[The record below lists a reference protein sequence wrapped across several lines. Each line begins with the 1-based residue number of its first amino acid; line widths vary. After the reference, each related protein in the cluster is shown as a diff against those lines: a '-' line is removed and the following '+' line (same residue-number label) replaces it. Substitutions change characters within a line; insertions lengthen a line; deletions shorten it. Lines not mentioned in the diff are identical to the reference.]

1 MKYVRFLDNEKVK
14 YGVIEKDNIVREING
29 DIFGNYRITKNVHFL
44 PEIKILPPCE
54 PTKIIA
60 LGLNYFMHAGEL
72 KLKMPEEPLLFIKPP
87 SAIIAHNEKIICPGM
102 SEQVD
107 YEAELAVI
115 IKNKIKNIEPKDTF
129 ENILGYTCFNDITA
143 RDLQS
148 KDGQWTRAKSFDT
161 FAPVGPF
168 VSTHLNPNN
177 LEIKLRK
184 NGQLMQHSST
194 KNMIFKVDKIVS
206 FISKIMTLFPGDI
219 IATGTPSGVGQLR
232 DGDIVEVEIEEIG
245 ILKNAVSLE

>member
-1 MKYVRFLDNEKVK
+1 M
-14 YGVIEKDNIVREING
+14 
-29 DIFGNYRITKNVHFL
+29 
-44 PEIKILPPCE
+44 PPCE
-54 PTKIIA
+54 PTKIVA
-60 LGLNYFMHAGEL
+60 LELNYFMHAGEL
-72 KLKMPEEPLLFIKPP
+72 KLKIPEEPLLFIKPP
-87 SAIIAHNEKIICPGM
+87 SAIIAHNEKIICPRM

-148 KDGQWTRAKSFDT
+148 KDGQWIRAKPFDT

-177 LEIKLRK
+177 LEIKLCK
-184 NGQLMQHSST
+184 NGQLM
-194 KNMIFKVDKIVS
+194 
-206 FISKIMTLFPGDI
+206 
-219 IATGTPSGVGQLR
+219 
-232 DGDIVEVEIEEIG
+232 
-245 ILKNAVSLE
+245 